1 MFPLQKQDSK
11 EVDNLKEEIV
21 KLQAKQL
28 YVFSTLFCC
37 PLTIIWDNSRPY
49 FVFIHDSVSYRMLL
63 GHDLTGL
70 SLKELQHLEQQLNE
84 GLLCVKEKKVFSIF
98 LLISFACPSSII

>member
-28 YVFSTLFCC
+28 YVFSTLFRC
-37 PLTIIWDNSRPY
+37 PLTIIWDHSRPY
-49 FVFIHDSVSYRMLL
+49 FVFIHDSVPYRMLL
-63 GHDLTGL
+63 GQDLTGL